1 MTRSY
6 DTPNAAAFDP
16 TNKLHLTNQL
26 HLPHSPAM
34 EASVYKLGVQDVL
47 AGGEQPVAA
56 LLAAPGDHR
65 LRPHRDEGAH
75 LQHLRARAL
84 IRARQTP
91 RHQLEVTEAGT
102 GT

>member
-26 HLPHSPAM
+26 HLPQTPAM
-34 EASVYKLGVQDVL
+34 EASVYKFGVQDVL
-47 AGGEQPVAA
+47 ARGEQTVAA

-65 LRPHRDEGAH
+65 LRAHRDEGAH
-75 LQHLRARAL
+75 LQHVHARAL
-84 IRARQTP
+84 VRAGCPP